1 MVLKYNGLNIL
12 KYESHFE
19 KRRMVV
25 QDSRKG
31 EKINEPKPKN
41 KKISPYPYSLYRRVY
56 SKIPEHLQ
64 YRVTR
69 ISM

>member
-41 KKISPYPYSLYRRVY
+41 KKISPRTVYIEGFILKFRNTYS
-56 SKIPEHLQ
+56 IE
-64 YRVTR
+64 
-69 ISM
+69 